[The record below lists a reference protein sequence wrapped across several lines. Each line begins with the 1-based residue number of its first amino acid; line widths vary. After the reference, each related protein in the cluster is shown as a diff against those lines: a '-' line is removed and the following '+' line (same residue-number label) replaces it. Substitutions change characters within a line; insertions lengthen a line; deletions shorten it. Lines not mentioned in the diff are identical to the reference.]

1 MSGYYDAMMYVLL
14 ASIAFV
20 FLDNL
25 CQEVSPVVALFVMS
39 GIALLCFN
47 LLSAKSLKKTYQN
60 LYEHRLLFFMMSFA
74 LSIDWLC
81 MLYATYLSDPFITMT
96 ALFSTS
102 AFLGFLSLY
111 KKTGLRIHLVSM
123 LLLIISLVVL
133 YFNYKIQTSGYL
145 GYGILLGSLAG
156 IAFFIY
162 MITSEM
168 LCRRGNMSV
177 IQVLAT
183 RFWVLFL
190 GSACFINLHQLHG
203 VLQQHGLALMAI
215 SIGSLVLPIYF
226 NQQAIQKLGTAL
238 ASILISLVPSTTYLI
253 YTLWNRNLVLI
264 NVLVCVLITSALI
277 LPKLISLRRA
287 AKAPAC

>member
-14 ASIAFV
+14 ASVAFV

-25 CQEVSPVVALFVMS
+25 CQDVSPVIALFVMS
-39 GIALLCFN
+39 GVALLCFN
-47 LLSAKSLKKTYQN
+47 LLSASSLKQTYQS
-60 LYEHRLLFFMMSFA
+60 LGQHRWLFFSMSFA

-81 MLYATYLSDPFITMT
+81 MVYATYLSDPFITMT
-96 ALFSTS
+96 ALFVAS

-111 KKTGLRIHLVSM
+111 KETGLKMHLLSM
-123 LLLIISLVVL
+123 LLLLISLVVL
-133 YFNYKIQTSGYL
+133 YFNYKIQKAGHL

-162 MITSEM
+162 MLTSEK
-168 LCRRGNMSV
+168 LCRRSNMSV
-177 IQVLAT
+177 LQVLAT

-190 GSACFINLHQLHG
+190 GSACFINLHELPE
-203 VLQQHGLALMAI
+203 VLQHHGLALVVI

-226 NQQAIQKLGTAL
+226 NQQAIQKLGTAP

-253 YTLWNRNLVLI
+253 YTLWSKNLVFI
-264 NVLVCVLITSALI
+264 NMFVCILITAALVM
-277 LPKLISLRRA
+277 PKLIVVKWRQ
-287 AKAPAC
+287 